1 MAKGAFQTS
10 REIFENPIWTD
21 VVKFRIFF
29 YIYGNAVFANDGT
42 TIAGIHLNRGQ
53 YLRSYRN
60 LQKDLVYLDKKA
72 FKQYSLSTIKDK
84 VDQLVKEGRIRIE
97 STDYGTLF
105 TVVNYEEYQGF
116 ERYTNLLS
124 EQQPNSSRT
133 VTEQYPNNNKNDKND
148 KNDKNVNNSPRNTRK
163 KRVYA
168 DDDPNKK
175 LAKLLFKLI
184 SKNQSIQ
191 DPDFDKWANTIRL
204 TIEADK
210 RTGKEVQEMIVW
222 SSQSDFWSSVILSP
236 TSLRKH
242 FDKMSAQKS
251 KKSAG
256 STKAKTTVAPSETNS
271 EVNY

>member
-10 REIFENPIWTD
+10 REIFENPIWAD

-42 TIAGIHLNRGQ
+42 TVAGIHLKRGQ

-60 LQKDLVYLDKKA
+60 LQKDLAYVEKRA
-72 FKQYSLSTIKDK
+72 FKQYSLSTIKGK
-84 VDQLVKEGRIRIE
+84 VDQLVKENRIQIE

-105 TVVNYEEYQGF
+105 TVINYEEYQGF
-116 ERYTNLLS
+116 DSYRNSFS
-124 EQQPNSSRT
+124 EQQTNGNRT
-133 VTEQYPNNNKNDKND
+133 VSERQPNNNNNDNND
-148 KNDKNVNNSPRNTRK
+148 NNDNNVNNNPRNTRK
-163 KRVYA
+163 KRVYS

-184 SKNQSIQ
+184 SKNQGIQ
-191 DPDFDKWANTIRL
+191 EPDLDKWANTIRL

-242 FDKMSAQKS
+242 FDKMSAQKN
-251 KKSAG
+251 KKSTSSKVTSA
-256 STKAKTTVAPSETNS
+256 VAPRESNS
-271 EVNY
+271 EVSY